1 MRPQTEFDCQ
11 DVIAAACGGTAA
23 AFGGK
28 MVTTLVT
35 PEVPLTLNTCSFGS
49 KLI

>member
-1 MRPQTEFDCQ
+1 MLHQTEFDCQ

-23 AFGGK
+23 AFFGEDGHYS
-28 MVTTLVT
+28 VT

>member
-23 AFGGK
+23 AFFGEDGHY
-28 MVTTLVT
+28 TC
-35 PEVPLTLNTCSFGS
+35 NTRGAFD
-49 KLI
+49 IEHI